1 MNLTIIKHPFTQLT
15 LALLFILVSS
25 ISSAQTIGPDI
36 VELTNGTSHQGTIIE
51 QHPGKFLKLLQQPS
65 NDTLTFNYGDISVL
79 RKVPEA
85 EAVSSNEENLVEEI
99 PTSRFN
105 QNTYSMYF
113 SYSINGGNWYHH
125 GAGAGL
131 LRKFTPKIQAGIG
144 AYVHAGPGVYYYN
157 STAFTGEF
165 RYLLQSSLEGRLSL
179 LFSCALGYQYYFDS
193 ERVEEGV
200 PTYISNGVYFS
211 PSIGY
216 RLNFTKNIGM
226 TIGLGYNYM
235 GGKKRRQS
243 NDEILKNKHISNLSL
258 KASIF
263 F

>member
-1 MNLTIIKHPFTQLT
+1 MNLTSIKYSYTQLT
-15 LALLFILVSS
+15 LLLSFTFLAS
-25 ISSAQTIGPDI
+25 ISSAQTMGPDI
-36 VELTNGTSHQGTIIE
+36 VELNNGTSHQGTIIE
-51 QHPGKFLKLLQQPS
+51 QHPGKHLKLLQQPS
-65 NDTLTFNYGDISVL
+65 NDTLTFNYKDIAVL
-79 RKVPEA
+79 RTVPQTETNA
-85 EAVSSNEENLVEEI
+85 TSEETQLDEMPLN
-99 PTSRFN
+99 RFN

-113 SYSINGGNWYHH
+113 SYSINGGSWYHH

-165 RYLLQSSLEGRLSL
+165 RYALQSSLEGRLSL
-179 LFSCALGYQYYFDS
+179 LFSCSLGYQVYFDS

-243 NDEILKNKHISNLSL
+243 NDEILQNKHISNLSL

>member
-1 MNLTIIKHPFTQLT
+1 MHLTIIKRSYTQLT
-15 LALLFILVSS
+15 LTLLASL
-25 ISSAQTIGPDI
+25 ISVMSLAQTIGPDI

-51 QHPGKFLKLLQQPS
+51 QHPGKHLKLLQQPS
-65 NDTLTFNYGDISVL
+65 NDTLTFNYKDIAVL
-79 RKVPEA
+79 RTVPQKE
-85 EAVSSNEENLVEEI
+85 SSPITKENQAMEI
-99 PTSRFN
+99 PAPGFN

-113 SYSINGGNWYHH
+113 SYSINAGDWAHH

-131 LRKFTPKIQAGIG
+131 LRKFAPNLQAGIG
-144 AYVHAGPGVYYYN
+144 AYVHAGSVYYYN

-165 RYLLQSSLEGRLSL
+165 RYALQSSLEGRLSL
-179 LFSCALGYQYYFDS
+179 LFSCSLGYQLYFDS

-200 PTYISNGVYFS
+200 PTYLSNGVYFS

-216 RLNFTKNIGM
+216 RFNFTKNTGM
-226 TIGLGYNYM
+226 TIGLGYQYM

-243 NDEILKNKHISNLSL
+243 NDEIIKNKHISNVSL